1 MFRLRVT
8 GLGHVPSGGVVV
20 ASNQL
25 SNVDGIA
32 IAYALYPRPV
42 RWMGKAELFHALT
55 TPLLRRLGI
64 FRSAEAKVTP
74 TRSPRRSRLRET
86 GTQSGSS
93 PSEPAAR
100 RDSERSRSRDR
111 TAEPRA

>member
-64 FRSAEAKVTP
+64 FPVRRGEGDADALATAVAL
-74 TRSPRRSRLRET
+74 TRDGHAVGIFPE
-86 GTQSGSS
+86 
-93 PSEPAAR
+93 EPAAR